1 MTKDIIIIGAGP
13 GGYETAIRACQL
25 GLNVTLI
32 EKAEVGGTC
41 LNRGC
46 IPTKTLWKIAD
57 LYKEIRESET
67 FGIEVNDHK
76 LLADKI
82 KQRKTEIIERLR
94 SGVEYLFKT
103 YDNLTF
109 IRGEASFKDNKTV
122 VVKTLE
128 GETKELTAD
137 KIIIATGSKDYKPTN
152 IEGIDHPRVLTSTGL
167 LELEE
172 IPKSMVVIGT
182 GVIGMEFASIYS
194 QFGTEVTVV
203 GNKLLKTED
212 GEIQKRLK
220 SILKSDT
227 LKFVTG
233 VYAKKIVEEDG
244 RLKIISQKV
253 GKDKFE
259 ETYADYVLVASGRSS
274 NTDNLGLEN
283 TDIKT
288 ENNAIVVDE
297 NLQTN
302 VEGIYAIGDCVYKNT
317 QLAHVASNQGK
328 NLVREFSGKDRNI
341 NMDIVPAVVFT
352 VPEIASVGLTEE
364 KAKEQNIDYV
374 TSKFMYQANGKALS
388 LNATEGFVKIVATKD
403 LSKIL
408 GCHIIGHDASTIIH
422 FAAIAMNNN
431 VGVEG
436 LSAMIYAHPTIS
448 EVFMDS
454 VEQLEGLSINTPN
467 PNK

>member
-1 MTKDIIIIGAGP
+1 M
-13 GGYETAIRACQL
+13 
-25 GLNVTLI
+25 
-32 EKAEVGGTC
+32 
-41 LNRGC
+41 
-46 IPTKTLWKIAD
+46 
-57 LYKEIRESET
+57 
-67 FGIEVNDHK
+67 
-76 LLADKI
+76 
-82 KQRKTEIIERLR
+82 
-94 SGVEYLFKT
+94 
-103 YDNLTF
+103 
-109 IRGEASFKDNKTV
+109 
-122 VVKTLE
+122 KTLE

-302 VEGIYAIGDCVYKNT
+302 VEGIYSIGDCVYKNT

-328 NLVREFSGKDRNI
+328 NLVREFSGKI
-341 NMDIVPAVVFT
+341 
-352 VPEIASVGLTEE
+352 EI
-364 KAKEQNIDYV
+364 
-374 TSKFMYQANGKALS
+374 
-388 LNATEGFVKIVATKD
+388 
-403 LSKIL
+403 
-408 GCHIIGHDASTIIH
+408 
-422 FAAIAMNNN
+422 
-431 VGVEG
+431 
-436 LSAMIYAHPTIS
+436 
-448 EVFMDS
+448 
-454 VEQLEGLSINTPN
+454 
-467 PNK
+467 

>member
-1 MTKDIIIIGAGP
+1 M
-13 GGYETAIRACQL
+13 
-25 GLNVTLI
+25 
-32 EKAEVGGTC
+32 
-41 LNRGC
+41 NRGC

-57 LYKEIRESET
+57 LYKEIKESET

-152 IEGIDHPRVLTSTGL
+152 IEGIDHPKVLTSTGL

-253 GKDKFE
+253 GNLEKRYFE
-259 ETYADYVLVASGRSS
+259 VCNRS
-274 NTDNLGLEN
+274 
-283 TDIKT
+283 I
-288 ENNAIVVDE
+288 
-297 NLQTN
+297 
-302 VEGIYAIGDCVYKNT
+302 C
-317 QLAHVASNQGK
+317 
-328 NLVREFSGKDRNI
+328 
-341 NMDIVPAVVFT
+341 
-352 VPEIASVGLTEE
+352 
-364 KAKEQNIDYV
+364 
-374 TSKFMYQANGKALS
+374 
-388 LNATEGFVKIVATKD
+388 
-403 LSKIL
+403 
-408 GCHIIGHDASTIIH
+408 
-422 FAAIAMNNN
+422 
-431 VGVEG
+431 
-436 LSAMIYAHPTIS
+436 
-448 EVFMDS
+448 
-454 VEQLEGLSINTPN
+454 
-467 PNK
+467 